1 MDMTQTM
8 WKADS
13 SAIQYC
19 YVWVSLISLEI
30 DSEVISLVL

>member
-1 MDMTQTM
+1 MPMMDMIQTM

-19 YVWVSLISLEI
+19 FMWVSLIS
-30 DSEVISLVL
+30 DNFWSLKLI